1 MKYLVRALKY
11 FVYFCVLVVLLIYIL
26 RLTGFVSGNVE
37 EMFVNGYKSI
47 PIMLLIVA
55 AFAAVYP
62 MVGFCTRNVRLTGTD
77 EENEPELD
85 RIFREKGYLR
95 LKKDGDTVIY
105 RKNSGFARISKM
117 WEDRITV
124 RRVFGGYSVEGLTKD
139 VVRIITALEYLAQT
153 REQC

>member
-26 RLTGFVSGNVE
+26 RLTGFVSGSVE
-37 EMFVNGYKSI
+37 EMFVNGYRSI

-62 MVGFCTRNVRLTGTD
+62 LVGFGTRNVRLTGS
-77 EENEPELD
+77 EEELEPEID
-85 RIFREKGYLR
+85 RIFREKGYLK
-95 LKKDGDTVIY
+95 LKKDGDTIIY
-105 RKNSGFARISKM
+105 RKNSGLARIVKM

-124 RRVFGGYSVEGLTKD
+124 KRVFGGYSLEGLTKD
-139 VVRIITALEYLAQT
+139 VVRLDSALLHLQET
-153 REQC
+153 REQ